1 MLKTSIITLLLSF
14 FFVSG
19 VIAEESQPL
28 TAEDIISKM
37 LRTDAFGWE
46 GAKTQLRMV
55 LVDRSGERQERRMV
69 ILGRRHK
76 GLLQTMV
83 RFLSPNKIAG
93 TAFLMLERDG
103 EASEQY
109 VYLSGLK
116 RTRRIV
122 GREQE
127 GSFMG
132 SDFTYADMQRLDAKY
147 ARNKRLPDE
156 AIGNSPVYVVQSNI
170 ENAAP
175 IQYSQVV
182 TWVRKTDYIPLR
194 TRFYD
199 KKGVL
204 MKTLYARR
212 IRLIEGNPVVM
223 EARMQNNQTGH
234 ATELIIESVEKKD
247 DIPDVAF
254 TPNALEHW

>member
-1 MLKTSIITLLLSF
+1 MLKISTITLLLSF
-14 FFVSG
+14 FFVSV
-19 VIAEESQPL
+19 VIAESPPL
-28 TAEDIISKM
+28 TAEDIIGKM

-55 LVDRSGERQERRMV
+55 LVDRSGERQERLMV
-69 ILGRRHK
+69 IMGRRHK

-83 RFLSPNKIAG
+83 RFISPSKIAG
-93 TAFLMLERDG
+93 TAFLMLEREG
-103 EASEQY
+103 KASEQY
-109 VYLSGLK
+109 IYLSGLK

-147 ARNKRLPDE
+147 AKNERLPDE
-156 AIGNSPVYVVQSNI
+156 AIGKTPVYVI
-170 ENAAP
+170 ESKISKDAP
-175 IQYSQVV
+175 IAYSRVV
-182 TWVRKTDYIPLR
+182 TWVRKSDYIALR

-199 KKGVL
+199 KKGAL
-204 MKTLYARR
+204 LKTLYTRR
-212 IRLIEGNPVVM
+212 IRHIEGNPVIM

-234 ATELIIESVEKKD
+234 ATELIVESIEKKD
-247 DIPDVAF
+247 DLPDVAF